1 MGCKRKNAENEH
13 CEKHYYEKKLNYKI
27 PFLLTTL
34 LFSCVSNAQEGNSTF
49 QSFNKAKKALAG
61 QVYSQL
67 PNKTLYCG
75 ASFKGKKVIDS
86 NGFYSSKYKKRGKK
100 IEWEHVVPAEN
111 FGRSFSEW
119 RNGDPLCVTKKGK
132 SFKGRNC
139 ASNLNKEY
147 RYMQADLYNLY
158 PAVGAVNAL
167 RSNYRY
173 AMIAGETLGG
183 CEMVIDDRKANPP
196 NRAKGVVARVSLYFA
211 ETYKR
216 YKLSDS
222 QRKLF
227 EAWDRRFPVTG
238 VECKRNKIIEE
249 LQGNINHVMKKRCG

>member
-1 MGCKRKNAENEH
+1 M
-13 CEKHYYEKKLNYKI
+13 NYRLSVL
-27 PFLLTTL
+27 FLLLTL
-34 LFSCVSNAQEGNSTF
+34 SISVNAAGNSTF

-61 QVYSQL
+61 QVYNQL

-75 ASFKGKKVIDS
+75 ASFKGKKITDP
-86 NGFYSSKYKKRGKK
+86 NGFYSSKYEKRGKR

-111 FGRSFSEW
+111 FGRTYSEW
-119 RNGDPLCVTKKGK
+119 RDGHPLCVTKKGK
-132 SFKGRNC
+132 PYIYRNC
-139 ASNLNKEY
+139 VSKISKEY

-173 AMIAGETLGG
+173 AMITGEALGD

-196 NRAKGVVARVSLYFA
+196 NRAKGIVARVSLYFS

-216 YKLSDS
+216 YNLSDS

-227 EAWDRRFPVTG
+227 NAWDRQFPVTEI
-238 VECKRNKIIEE
+238 ECNRNKIIESI
-249 LQGNINHVMKKRCG
+249 QGNVNRVMKSRCG

>member
-1 MGCKRKNAENEH
+1 MTARKM
-13 CEKHYYEKKLNYKI
+13 NYQI
-27 PFLLTTL
+27 LPLLTIL
-34 LFSCVSNAQEGNSTF
+34 LFSCVANAQEGNSTF
-49 QSFNKAKKALAG
+49 QSFSKAKKALAG

-75 ASFKGKKVIDS
+75 ASFKGKKVTDP

-119 RNGDPLCVTKKGK
+119 RDGDPLCVTKKGK

-139 ASNLNKEY
+139 ASKVNKEY
-147 RYMQADLYNLY
+147 RYMQTDLYNLY
-158 PAVGAVNAL
+158 PAIGAVNAL

-173 AMIAGETLGG
+173 AMITGETLGN

-227 EAWDRRFPVTG
+227 EVWDRQFPVTEI
-238 VECKRNKIIEE
+238 ECKRNKIIEGI
-249 LQGNINHVMKKRCG
+249 QGNVNQVMKSRCGQLIDQ